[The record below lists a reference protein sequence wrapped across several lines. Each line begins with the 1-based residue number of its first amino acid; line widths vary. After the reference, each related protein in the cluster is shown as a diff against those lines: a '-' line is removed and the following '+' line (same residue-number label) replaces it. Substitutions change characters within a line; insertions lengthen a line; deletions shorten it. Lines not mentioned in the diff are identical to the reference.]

1 MLLCL
6 ATVMHMLCFVARAGS
21 RSVKTNGSKHRSWS
35 SGLRDD
41 QVHRFIVLVWSWRL
55 NKRASVHTAWAK
67 MTLSPTPPKSMI
79 EVRRA
84 CRWIPLNQNC
94 YRCYEWSTSG
104 HTIVFYPRPSVLV
117 RHVRPKR
124 VHEHLVRATMSRF
137 ESTVL
142 LRNPRGNCFAAMMTC
157 SRLSKSMPPLSR
169 IAVFFKK
176 GSDTLHQHHK
186 PFTATHHDSNLMKQR
201 GL

>member
-1 MLLCL
+1 MLLCCL

-142 LRNPRGNCFAAMMTC
+142 LRNPRVIALRPWWPVHVYLRACLHWAVSPCF
-157 SRLSKSMPPLSR
+157 SKKVPTPYT
-169 IAVFFKK
+169 KK
-176 GSDTLHQHHK
+176 LQK
-186 PFTATHHDSNLMKQR
+186 
-201 GL
+201 

>member
-1 MLLCL
+1 MLLCCL

-104 HTIVFYPRPSVLV
+104 HAIVFHPRLSVLV

-142 LRNPRGNCFAAMMTC
+142 LRNPRGNCFEAMMTC
-157 SRLSKSMPPLSR
+157 SRLSKSMPPLSH

-176 GSDTLHQHHK
+176 GSDTLHQEAAEIYSSCGK
-186 PFTATHHDSNLMKQR
+186 PDAS
-201 GL
+201 